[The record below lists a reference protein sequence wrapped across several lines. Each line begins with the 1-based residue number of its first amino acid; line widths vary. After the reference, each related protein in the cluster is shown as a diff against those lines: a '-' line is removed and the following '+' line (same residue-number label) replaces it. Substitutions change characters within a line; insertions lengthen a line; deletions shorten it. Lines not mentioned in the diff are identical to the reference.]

1 MERVLAD
8 ILREE
13 GRLGNKGDGGWKI
26 AAYNSVAAIL
36 SAQFDVHITVDNIQ
50 NCLKSWKKFCAIVSD
65 ILSQSGFNWDATKKM
80 MSVDE
85 DPVWQEY
92 VKSHDCVKSFH
103 CKVIPNYD
111 IVDLCGKDRT
121 IGEGAETCLEAV
133 EIMTPPYNESDHID
147 LVGDTQS
154 LEDIEIVNKISPI
167 SATGQKT
174 QRKRKP
180 ANAKKLD
187 PTEVYD
193 EVNAIPDLS

>member
-1 MERVLAD
+1 
-8 ILREE
+8 
-13 GRLGNKGDGGWKI
+13 
-26 AAYNSVAAIL
+26 
-36 SAQFDVHITVDNIQ
+36 
-50 NCLKSWKKFCAIVSD
+50 
-65 ILSQSGFNWDATKKM
+65 M

-111 IVDLCGKDRT
+111 IVDLCCKDRA

-154 LEDIEIVNKISPI
+154 LEDIEIVNKISP
-167 SATGQKT
+167 SLANGQKT
-174 QRKRKP
+174 QCKRKP
-180 ANAKKLD
+180 SNVIAYSLAKIASSFQDYIFVDTKKLD

-193 EVNAIPDLS
+193 ELIENDKQFLMLKTFPIEKKKNMVLLLTSRGT